1 MQEVQISRKKRTRYE
16 IIHDILSI
24 CENGAKKT
32 WILYKANLS
41 YELAN
46 NYISKFVEKELIIQK
61 DGLYVLTDKGKML
74 LSLLAQYKEKK
85 KELDKTVAQIKE
97 IYGNDKEEQEEKEN

>member
-1 MQEVQISRKKRTRYE
+1 MTEVQIERKKRTRYE
-16 IIHDILSI
+16 IIHDILSQ

-46 NYISKFVEKELIIQK
+46 NYISKFIEKKLIEQK
-61 DGLYVLTDKGKML
+61 DDLYYLTDKGKML
-74 LSLLAQYKEKK
+74 LSLLASYKEKK
-85 KELDKTVAQIKE
+85 KELDQVATQIKE
-97 IYGNDKEEQEEKEN
+97 IYEE